1 MVSFALDKV
10 RVTWIWPI
18 PLLNKLV
25 DFSFV
30 PNSTNGNIILN
41 YRKNVVF
48 WWAIMTKCTMSC
60 ISLTSWHFEVRSNK
74 ESWLCWDD
82 NNKVKVVGLM
92 PDINQL
98 VWYEEMVCLFVPD
111 NAGILKW
118 HRMKWKKGD
127 SSPLER
133 SLRLKFYRFVCISRI
148 FES

>member
-1 MVSFALDKV
+1 MVSFALYKV

-98 VWYEEMVCLFVPD
+98 VWYKEMVCLFVPD
-111 NAGILKW
+111 NAGILKMTQDEMEERW
-118 HRMKWKKGD
+118 LLTPGKV
-127 SSPLER
+127 LETKV
-133 SLRLKFYRFVCISRI
+133 L
-148 FES
+148 